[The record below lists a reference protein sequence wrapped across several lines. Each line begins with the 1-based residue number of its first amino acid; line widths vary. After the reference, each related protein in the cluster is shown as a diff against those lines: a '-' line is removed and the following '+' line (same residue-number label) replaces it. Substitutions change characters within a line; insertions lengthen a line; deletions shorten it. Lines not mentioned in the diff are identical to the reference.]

1 METLDFRKQYEAMTN
16 EELLNLA
23 MDSEQ
28 LNPEARNWLDSELSR
43 RGIGRGKIHVLR
55 CCLRPSLTEVPFLR
69 RSYPVSSVLRTS
81 PPPHTARPVS
91 HELPVDPY

>member
-28 LNPEARNWLDSELSR
+28 LNPEARNSLDSELSR
-43 RGIGRGKIHVLR
+43 RGIGRGKIHEYSQDRERFANHRLI
-55 CCLRPSLTEVPFLR
+55 TGR
-69 RSYPVSSVLRTS
+69 RNGEGWDSSQVMD
-81 PPPHTARPVS
+81 
-91 HELPVDPY
+91 LPLVGQPIG